1 MDRGNSQFKE
11 TFIESTIEYI
21 YIYIVG
27 IKFLSLWKSAL
38 DSSFN
43 CFAGGPSNINVGIF
57 RRGFC
62 GFTRAD
68 SSIMIK
74 VSS

>member
-1 MDRGNSQFKE
+1 MWIVEIHNLKKHLSSQP
-11 TFIESTIEYI
+11 SSI